1 MRASDLEDIAR
12 ERIGQTVGA
21 KWTLE
26 SLIGVGGVAA
36 VYAAR
41 HKNGN
46 RVAIKILHERF
57 HREKTIRQRFLR
69 EARIANQVDHPSV
82 VRFHDDGLT
91 DDDAPFLVTELLSG
105 KNLEDARQAEGG
117 TLPLEEVK
125 RIGSLVLSV
134 LEIAH
139 AAGVVHRD
147 LKPANLFRK
156 DDGTLYVLDFG
167 LARALEDTDENGGS
181 NASAL
186 TSADSLLGT
195 VGYMAPEQA
204 QGRWDLVGPQTDLF
218 AVGATLLKLA
228 TGLDIHESQ
237 TAQGRLVLAATKPVQ
252 KVRERERGR
261 ELVPQDFADALD
273 KSLAFSQKDR
283 FSSARVFRHALTG
296 TLSSRG
302 SISPE
307 AGPSPGGA
315 ADATSQVRPRRSVL
329 AWALALTVLAVA
341 AGFAFT
347 LVKPGIA
354 ADAPSTTGADGS
366 AQRSSPSALA
376 TQPPQSSAAATGAGS
391 PSAFAIPSVSITGAG
406 AQSGAPLPG
415 AAGGR
420 PPRPLAPGGGAASVT
435 SAPPNV
441 PSQVGSAAH
450 PTASAS
456 ADPLDKRR

>member
-1 MRASDLEDIAR
+1 VRAADLEELAR
-12 ERIGQTVGA
+12 ERVGQTVGG

-82 VRFHDDGLT
+82 VRFQDDGLT

-125 RIGSLVLSV
+125 RIGALVLSV

-167 LARALEDTDENGGS
+167 LARALEDSDDSGGS

-195 VGYMAPEQA
+195 VGFMAPEQA

-228 TGLDIHESQ
+228 TGLDIHDSQ

-252 KVRERERGR
+252 KVRERAPQ
-261 ELVPQDFADALD
+261 VPQDFADALD

-283 FSSARVFRHALTG
+283 FSSARIFRHAVTG
-296 TLSSRG
+296 TISTRG

-307 AGPSPGGA
+307 AGPSPGPSGEASASSQVIPKRSLMPIALAFLLLGVVTAVIVKLALPSSKVDMPTTITSAGDSARGESTQPVPPPSVA
-315 ADATSQVRPRRSVL
+315 AQATIPDAPKSAAPATATSQ
-329 AWALALTVLAVA
+329 ALAPA
-341 AGFAFT
+341 
-347 LVKPGIA
+347 
-354 ADAPSTTGADGS
+354 STQVG
-366 AQRSSPSALA
+366 RLR
-376 TQPPQSSAAATGAGS
+376 PPQPNGANGSVTASSSSTAPPQVSSANK
-391 PSAFAIPSVSITGAG
+391 PSST
-406 AQSGAPLPG
+406 AP
-415 AAGGR
+415 
-420 PPRPLAPGGGAASVT
+420 
-435 SAPPNV
+435 
-441 PSQVGSAAH
+441 
-450 PTASAS
+450 SAS
-456 ADPLDKRR
+456 ADPMDKRR

>member
-1 MRASDLEDIAR
+1 MRAADLEELAR
-12 ERIGQTVGA
+12 ERIGQTVGG

-69 EARIANQVDHPSV
+69 EARIANQVDHPAV
-82 VRFHDDGLT
+82 VRFQDDGLT

-139 AAGVVHRD
+139 AAGVIHRD

-167 LARALEDTDENGGS
+167 LARALEDTDDSGS

-204 QGRWDLVGPQTDLF
+204 QGRWDLVGPQTDLW
-218 AVGATLLKLA
+218 AVGATLVKLA

-237 TAQGRLVLAATKPVQ
+237 TAQGRLVLAATKPAQ
-252 KVRERERGR
+252 KVRERAPQ
-261 ELVPQDFADALD
+261 VPQDFADALD

-283 FSSARVFRHALTG
+283 FSSARIFRHALTG

-315 ADATSQVRPRRSVL
+315 ADATSQERPRRSMLGVLLVL
-329 AWALALTVLAVA
+329 AIIAVA
-341 AGFAFT
+341 VGVGVK
-347 LVKPGIA
+347 LVNPSITTDPPRTTSAVGS
-354 ADAPSTTGADGS
+354 APSTTAPQPPASS
-366 AQRSSPSALA
+366 AVGLTSPPPSASIA
-376 TQPPQSSAAATGAGS
+376 SGAPTPSSTQSPGTSPGGRPLQRVPPGAGAGS
-391 PSAFAIPSVSITGAG
+391 VTASSSSAPSA
-406 AQSGAPLPG
+406 Q
-415 AAGGR
+415 GG
-420 PPRPLAPGGGAASVT
+420 
-435 SAPPNV
+435 N
-441 PSQVGSAAH
+441 AAH
-450 PTASAS
+450 PPGSAS

>member
-1 MRASDLEDIAR
+1 MRAADLEELAR
-12 ERIGQTVGA
+12 ERVGQTVGG

-69 EARIANQVDHPSV
+69 EARIANQVDHPAV
-82 VRFHDDGLT
+82 VRFQDDGLT
-91 DDDAPFLVTELLSG
+91 DDNAPFLVTELLSG

-139 AAGVVHRD
+139 AAGVIHRD

-167 LARALEDTDENGGS
+167 LARALEDTDDGGS
-181 NASAL
+181 SAGAL

-218 AVGATLLKLA
+218 AVGATLMKLT

-237 TAQGRLVLAATKPVQ
+237 TAQGRLVLAATKPVP
-252 KVRERERGR
+252 KTRERAPQ
-261 ELVPQDFADALD
+261 VPQDFADALD
-273 KSLAFSQKDR
+273 KALAFSQKDR
-283 FSSARVFRHALTG
+283 FSSARIFRHALTG

-307 AGPSPGGA
+307 AGPSLGA
-315 ADATSQVRPRRSVL
+315 PADAISQVRARRSMRGVVL
-329 AWALALTVLAVA
+329 ALALFAVA
-341 AGFAFT
+341 AGVGVKL
-347 LVKPGIA
+347 LVPGTR
-354 ADAPSTTGADGS
+354 ADTASITSADGS
-366 AQRSSPSALA
+366 TPGHAGASAQAPQTTGGIAHTAPSPSASTA
-376 TQPPQSSAAATGAGS
+376 GSAQGVQASAQASSTSPGGRMQPRVPTNAGAGS
-391 PSAFAIPSVSITGAG
+391 VTASSSIT
-406 AQSGAPLPG
+406 S
-415 AAGGR
+415 
-420 PPRPLAPGGGAASVT
+420 PPQA
-435 SAPPNV
+435 
-441 PSQVGSAAH
+441 GSAAH
-450 PTASAS
+450 PPGSAS

>member
-1 MRASDLEDIAR
+1 VRAADLEELAR
-12 ERIGQTVGA
+12 ERVGETVGG

-69 EARIANQVDHPSV
+69 EARIANQVDHPAV
-82 VRFHDDGLT
+82 VRFQDDGLT

-167 LARALEDTDENGGS
+167 LARALEDTDDGGS

-252 KVRERERGR
+252 RTRERAPNI
-261 ELVPQDFADALD
+261 PQDFADAMD

-283 FSSARVFRHALTG
+283 FSSARIFRHALTG

-307 AGPSPGGA
+307 AGPSPEGTATPGRRRTPLYLGLA
-315 ADATSQVRPRRSVL
+315 ALVGI
-329 AWALALTVLAVA
+329 AVV
-341 AGFAFT
+341 GT
-347 LVKPGIA
+347 YVKVVKGPEIA
-354 ADAPSTTGADGS
+354 ADAQTTSSSSGAGKQTMGIAPSATSATAMSSTTTSGGALPATSSTTAPPPSQATSGS
-366 AQRSSPSALA
+366 QSTTTAPGTTNGRPRPPPPGGSMTASSSN
-376 TQPPQSSAAATGAGS
+376 AATAAS
-391 PSAFAIPSVSITGAG
+391 SHATA
-406 AQSGAPLPG
+406 PG
-415 AAGGR
+415 A
-420 PPRPLAPGGGAASVT
+420 ST
-435 SAPPNV
+435 
-441 PSQVGSAAH
+441 
-450 PTASAS
+450 S

>member
-1 MRASDLEDIAR
+1 MRAADLEELAR
-12 ERIGQTVGA
+12 ERIGQTVGG

-69 EARIANQVDHPSV
+69 EARIANQVDHPAV
-82 VRFHDDGLT
+82 VRFQDDGLT

-139 AAGVVHRD
+139 AAGVIHRD

-167 LARALEDTDENGGS
+167 LARALEDTDDGGGS

-204 QGRWDLVGPQTDLF
+204 QGRWDLVGPQTDLW
-218 AVGATLLKLA
+218 AVGATLVKLA

-237 TAQGRLVLAATKPVQ
+237 TAQGRLVLAATKPAQ
-252 KVRERERGR
+252 KVRERAPQ
-261 ELVPQDFADALD
+261 VPQDFADALD

-283 FSSARVFRHALTG
+283 FSSARIFRHALTG

-307 AGPSPGGA
+307 AGPSPGGPV
-315 ADATSQVRPRRSVL
+315 DATSQERPRRSILGVL
-329 AWALALTVLAVA
+329 LVLAVMA
-341 AGFAFT
+341 VAVGAFVK
-347 LVKPGIA
+347 LVNPSITT
-354 ADAPSTTGADGS
+354 DQPSTTGAIGS
-366 AQRSSPSALA
+366 LPSTTAPQPPATSAVGFGSTTPSASIPSGA
-376 TQPPQSSAAATGAGS
+376 SSAPTQGSTQSASTLPGGRPLQRVPPGAGAGS
-391 PSAFAIPSVSITGAG
+391 VTASSSSAPSA
-406 AQSGAPLPG
+406 Q
-415 AAGGR
+415 GG
-420 PPRPLAPGGGAASVT
+420 
-435 SAPPNV
+435 N
-441 PSQVGSAAH
+441 AAH
-450 PTASAS
+450 PPGSAS